1 MGACASR
8 SAASR
13 SATAATTTDRS
24 ESLRA
29 TLRDGGRG
37 ASVGA
42 TTNETGD
49 AGGSSRSLTTV
60 VSVESSVT
68 NAEQQRGKRNVG
80 TAYVGVP
87 EPRAWRSGSGSG
99 SGSGDGLERRL
110 RQLERDARALREKN
124 ETERRANVDLMRR
137 ERAATA
143 DLLHALRLMTRE
155 REKDVVGAKVG
166 GAAATLAGAVKERFA
181 THTSQGAVLDRAY
194 LVGITDETSDV
205 VEMKRIHRKCSVS
218 PPTPVDGDA
227 FDSFSRAS
235 YSSAIAASRS
245 VMSEGSPSRDTKNRS
260 TDSEDGREKQK
271 DSVDDLTVPAVKKGT
286 VEMDNGDEVGVP
298 DESRPNG
305 AEESLTPIQ

>member
-1 MGACASR
+1 M
-8 SAASR
+8 
-13 SATAATTTDRS
+13 
-24 ESLRA
+24 
-29 TLRDGGRG
+29 
-37 ASVGA
+37 
-42 TTNETGD
+42 
-49 AGGSSRSLTTV
+49 
-60 VSVESSVT
+60 SVESSVT

-99 SGSGDGLERRL
+99 DGLKRRL

-124 ETERRANVDLMRR
+124 ETERRANADLMRR

-143 DLLHALRLMTRE
+143 DLLHALRLTTRE
-155 REKDVVGAKVG
+155 REKDVGGAKVG

-260 TDSEDGREKQK
+260 TDSEEGREKQK
-271 DSVDDLTVPAVKKGT
+271 DSVDDLTVPVVKKGT
-286 VEMDNGDEVGVP
+286 VEMANGDEVGVL

-305 AEESLTPIQ
+305 AGESLTPIQ

>member
-1 MGACASR
+1 M
-8 SAASR
+8 
-13 SATAATTTDRS
+13 
-24 ESLRA
+24 
-29 TLRDGGRG
+29 
-37 ASVGA
+37 
-42 TTNETGD
+42 
-49 AGGSSRSLTTV
+49 
-60 VSVESSVT
+60 SVESSVT

-99 SGSGDGLERRL
+99 DGLKRRL

-124 ETERRANVDLMRR
+124 ETERRANADLMRR

-143 DLLHALRLMTRE
+143 DLLHALRLTTRE
-155 REKDVVGAKVG
+155 REKDVGGAKVG

-260 TDSEDGREKQK
+260 TDSEEGREKQK

-286 VEMDNGDEVGVP
+286 VEMVNGDEVGVL

-305 AEESLTPIQ
+305 AGESLTPIQ

>member
-8 SAASR
+8 SAESR
-13 SATAATTTDRS
+13 SATVATTTDRS

-29 TLRDGGRG
+29 TLRDGGGRG

-42 TTNETGD
+42 TTNETNAPGD

-60 VSVESSVT
+60 VSVESSIT
-68 NAEQQRGKRNVG
+68 TPTEQQRGKRNVG

-87 EPRAWRSGSGSG
+87 EPRGWK
-99 SGSGDGLERRL
+99 SGSGDGLEKRL
-110 RQLERDARALREKN
+110 RQLERDARALREKS
-124 ETERRANVDLMRR
+124 ETERRANADLMRR

-143 DLLHALRLMTRE
+143 ELLHALRLTARD

-166 GAAATLAGAVKERFA
+166 GAATTLAGAVKERFA

-205 VEMKRIHRKCSVS
+205 VELKRVHRKGSVS

-235 YSSAIAASRS
+235 YSSAIAVSRS

-260 TDSEDGREKQK
+260 TDSEEGREKQK
-271 DSVDDLTVPAVKKGT
+271 DSVDDLTVPAVKKET
-286 VEMDNGDEVGVP
+286 MEMENGDE
-298 DESRPNG
+298 SQPNR

>member
-99 SGSGDGLERRL
+99 DGLKRRL

-124 ETERRANVDLMRR
+124 ETERRANADLMRR

-143 DLLHALRLMTRE
+143 DLLHALRLTTRE
-155 REKDVVGAKVG
+155 REKDVGGAKVG

-260 TDSEDGREKQK
+260 TDSEEGREKQK

-286 VEMDNGDEVGVP
+286 VEMANGDEVGVL

-305 AEESLTPIQ
+305 AGESLTPIQ

>member
-99 SGSGDGLERRL
+99 SGDGLERRL

-124 ETERRANVDLMRR
+124 ETERRANADLMRR

-143 DLLHALRLMTRE
+143 DLLHALRLTTRE
-155 REKDVVGAKVG
+155 REKDVGGAKVG

-260 TDSEDGREKQK
+260 TDSEEGREKQK

-286 VEMDNGDEVGVP
+286 VEMANGDEVGVL

-305 AEESLTPIQ
+305 AGESLTPIQ